1 MHDQAGNEQ
10 SLPNDEVSSLSSW
23 CSVVEKN
30 LGPLSKW
37 ISSLVEVRSLVEA
50 TCPLDQ
56 LLVLGT
62 VSRLILVR
70 TKISIIELLFPRLH
84 VLRRCRVEEAAIG
97 CLELTLAN
105 EGSIFTLHAGGQFP
119 GLLGTETERIYSV
132 GAREEGGVAW
142 VGLHILPTGV

>member
-50 TCPLDQ
+50 ASPLNQ
-56 LLVLGT
+56 LLILGT
-62 VSRLILVR
+62 VSNLVLVSS
-70 TKISIIELLFPRLH
+70 KVSIIELLFP
-84 VLRRCRVEEAAIG
+84 
-97 CLELTLAN
+97 
-105 EGSIFTLHAGGQFP
+105 
-119 GLLGTETERIYSV
+119 
-132 GAREEGGVAW
+132 
-142 VGLHILPTGV
+142 